1 MTEADCESLTWV
13 HPFDLTSDHI
23 LADARWV
30 PFITDNLR
38 QDLNQML
45 QALETDIAYTA
56 EGFGCCWTTNDALQS
71 LNHKFRDK
79 DKPTNVLSFPD
90 ETEGQLGDLAFGYE
104 IIAQE
109 AASLDIPL
117 DHHIRHLLIHG
128 LLHLYGFDHVDD
140 EEAQEMEALEIKA
153 LAHLQIPN
161 PYQGELV

>member
-1 MTEADCESLTWV
+1 M
-13 HPFDLTSDHI
+13 
-23 LADARWV
+23 
-30 PFITDNLR
+30 
-38 QDLNQML
+38 
-45 QALETDIAYTA
+45 
-56 EGFGCCWTTNDALQS
+56 
-71 LNHKFRDK
+71 
-79 DKPTNVLSFPD
+79 LSFPD
-90 ETEGQLGDLAFGYE
+90 ETDGQLGDLAFGYE